1 MKKLSSLL
9 IVPIM
14 LFLVSQ
20 GIKAQGQTSKFIF
33 QGVERLN
40 SKAGF
45 RYVYDNQNKLKAS
58 VYYNA
63 QGGVPHVLTR
73 SEERRVGKECRSRWS
88 PYH

>member
-9 IVPIM
+9 SVPIM
-14 LFLVSQ
+14 LFLLSQ
-20 GIKAQGQTSKFIF
+20 GMKAQGQTSKFIF

-63 QGGVPHVLTR
+63 QGGVLHVDYL
-73 SEERRVGKECRSRWS
+73 SQ
-88 PYH
+88 

>member
-1 MKKLSSLL
+1 
-9 IVPIM
+9 M

-63 QGGVPHVLTR
+63 QGGVPLSIMTRRAESTALT
-73 SEERRVGKECRSRWS
+73 SI
-88 PYH
+88 